1 MYLRIFHVIFIAVSL
16 LLSLFAG
23 VWGVWM
29 FTTTRDGSSLG
40 VGIVFLALAAALVV
54 YGMKTFRKLKDLA

>member
-1 MYLRIFHVIFIAVSL
+1 MSLRIFHVIFIVVSL
-16 LLSLFAG
+16 LLSLFSG

-29 FTTTRDGSSLG
+29 FTTTRDGSSLA

-54 YGMKTFRKLKDLA
+54 YGMKTFRKLKDLS